1 MTSIKIF
8 VLSLFS
14 ALFLCHVLNVKS
26 FRLYSWTQTG
36 EMFCKGNAT
45 KKQTEALMKC
55 DKLMRPEVMN
65 VLILKFWR
73 LFEKMPFALN
83 NN

>member
-1 MTSIKIF
+1 
-8 VLSLFS
+8 
-14 ALFLCHVLNVKS
+14 
-26 FRLYSWTQTG
+26 
-36 EMFCKGNAT
+36 
-45 KKQTEALMKC
+45 LMKC

-83 NN
+83 DN